1 AERRAAARPA
11 GPRRPRR
18 ARRRR
23 GEARARPLLRRSPA
37 GLREPGTSWSE
48 GEAADHASA
57 HSGFSTT
64 STVRSEAARAA
75 TEPHARLSRPGS
87 PACPSAPLLSRT
99 ASTTSLDTGHARL
112 RGRLRRVRVP
122 GAGRAGWLLAE
133 AAEQPA
139 PARAAAGTRRL
150 RQGLEGVSPEDDG
163 VEGLGRVA
171 RRRGDQRA
179 PFDASSSA
187 SPAEGLHWTAEAQ
200 RPRPGAASGGGARAP
215 AVGGGSPVV
224 PAVLRAPLSD
234 PPPRG
239 SAEAPRAAADARGS
253 ARQTWCD
260 LHLGARQSPGALGRC
275 QEVADEEEDEEDRT
289 GAGGRPGLRAA
300 PQALR

>member
-1 AERRAAARPA
+1 RRAPRRCPASRPAAATARPTKT
-11 GPRRPRR
+11 
-18 ARRRR
+18 RR
-23 GEARARPLLRRSPA
+23 GAGEAPAAEEPRGPARARDEL
-37 GLREPGTSWSE
+37 
-48 GEAADHASA
+48 
-57 HSGFSTT
+57 
-64 STVRSEAARAA
+64 VRGRGGRPRQRPQRVQHHVDGPERGRKGGHGAARAA
-75 TEPHARLSRPGS
+75 VSPGLAGLPVGAAAVPHGVDDLA
-87 PACPSAPLLSRT
+87 
-99 ASTTSLDTGHARL
+99 GHARL

-150 RQGLEGVSPEDDG
+150 RQGEGVSPEDDG